1 MSLGFNDR
9 HLKRTDTVIIRSTIL
24 RSDNIIDLK
33 LTKENKVT
41 YEMHVYKI
49 IKPDTCKDILF
60 IDNKCDCLRRGI
72 FTKWYGYEADCLQRG
87 LFTKR
92 FYQAAVY
99 NSLINMKRPI
109 MHWIL
114 LHEKK

>member
-41 YEMHVYKI
+41 YEMHV
-49 IKPDTCKDILF
+49 
-60 IDNKCDCLRRGI
+60 
-72 FTKWYGYEADCLQRG
+72 
-87 LFTKR
+87 
-92 FYQAAVY
+92 
-99 NSLINMKRPI
+99 
-109 MHWIL
+109 
-114 LHEKK
+114 